1 MLLTNNI
8 EKSQPQGECLHLA
21 TSPSQDQ
28 KAELPFLPSVL
39 NRCPAMP
46 WVYYLLG
53 RTRGPVGTV
62 HAGLSGQPERAAK
75 PEALRKG
82 GGARWAVE
90 EGL

>member
-1 MLLTNNI
+1 MVLTNNI

-21 TSPSQDQ
+21 ISPSQDQ
-28 KAELPFLPSVL
+28 KVELPFLPSFL

-53 RTRGPVGTV
+53 RTRGLWELFTQDCQVNLRGSQ
-62 HAGLSGQPERAAK
+62 ARGSE
-75 PEALRKG
+75 EA